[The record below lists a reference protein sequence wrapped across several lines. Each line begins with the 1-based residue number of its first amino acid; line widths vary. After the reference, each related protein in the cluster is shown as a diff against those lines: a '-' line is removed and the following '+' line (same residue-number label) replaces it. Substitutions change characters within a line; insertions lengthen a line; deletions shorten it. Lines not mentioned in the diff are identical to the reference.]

1 MATPAANSTLAG
13 IQQKVRRLTR
23 SPSEAQLTDLDLNN
37 YINTFVLYDFPEQLR
52 TYNLRIPFT
61 FVCNPFQDVYDTDLY
76 PTGIGTFATT
86 NPLYNFQNLYLTV
99 HPPVYIAGFQ
109 SFYTQSREQFFSIY
123 PLVNSILSIGAIGD
137 GSTTTFS
144 GVISTPN
151 GAPILI
157 NSNLVNQQV
166 STLLQNN
173 VLFSSIDTNN
183 NGLSLIDVPVI
194 DTLTGN
200 PTTIGNLYT
209 PSTVPDLPPITV
221 LSNNNVN
228 YVTGAFTITFP
239 AAPASGVAINSQ
251 TVPQIVSRPQ
261 AMLFFDNQF
270 TLRPV
275 PDQPYRINFEVY
287 ARPTALIATNQ
298 SPQLEEWWQY
308 IAYGSAKKIL
318 EDRLDIDSVA
328 LILPEFKE
336 QEALCLRRTIVQL
349 TNERVAT
356 IYTEQTIMGPNNSG
370 WGWGGGAF

>member
-1 MATPAANSTLAG
+1 MPNPDSTLAA
-13 IQQKVRRLTR
+13 IRQKVRRLTR
-23 SPSEAQLTDLDLNN
+23 SPSEAQLTTTDLDN
-37 YINTFVLYDFPEQLR
+37 YINTFVVYDFPEQLR

-61 FVCNPFQDVYDTDLY
+61 FICNPFQDVYDTDLY
-76 PTGIGTFATT
+76 PTGSGTFATT
-86 NPLYNFQNLYLTV
+86 NPLYNFQNLYLTI

-123 PLVNSILSIGAIGD
+123 PLVNSIISIGAVGD
-137 GSTTTFS
+137 GLTTTFS
-144 GVISTPN
+144 GVISTPT

-157 NSNLVNQQV
+157 NNNLVNQQV
-166 STLLQNN
+166 ATLLQNN

-183 NGLSLIDVPVI
+183 NGLSLVDVPVI

-200 PTTIGNLYT
+200 PTTIGNLFT
-209 PSTVPDLPPITV
+209 PSNIPALPPTV
-221 LSNNNVN
+221 VDTNNNVN

-239 AAPASGVAINSQ
+239 AAPATGVAINSQ
-251 TVPQIVSRPQ
+251 TVPQVVSRPQ
-261 AMLFFDNQF
+261 ALLFYDNQF

-287 ARPTALIATNQ
+287 ARPTALLAVNQ

-308 IAYGSAKKIL
+308 ISYGSAKKIL
-318 EDRLDIDSVA
+318 EDRLDMDSVA

-356 IYTEQTIMGPNNSG
+356 IYTEQTTYGPNQSG
-370 WGWGGGAF
+370 WGWGGGNF